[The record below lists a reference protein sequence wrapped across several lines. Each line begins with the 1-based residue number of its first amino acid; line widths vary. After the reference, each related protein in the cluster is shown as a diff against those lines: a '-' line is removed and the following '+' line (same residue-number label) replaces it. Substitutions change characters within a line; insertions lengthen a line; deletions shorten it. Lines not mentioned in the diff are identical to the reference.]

1 MGSIDWNSEEIPLSE
16 ILSAMLSGVEEY
28 NLRYTDVIDA
38 NPLERTLADMV
49 NRVSM
54 TKPNLINLITLER
67 LGIVGNRLVKLWHLC
82 EDNQVY
88 FEKTVGYMTGTA
100 LSKCFTEDEVTN
112 NMHLESPVSFI
123 PNDEIVPYFPELFSK
138 FQDNYDEMLYV
149 LRSDFVKR
157 YNEQASISDVVIP
170 LLPMPEKPEEEEYSL
185 DKKTRVNPARLY
197 FGLVTR
203 DLSGGVLG
211 INMQVY
217 GLFECG
223 PNVMKVADK
232 LFYTLRDLEDGTYI
246 VVDDEGKKVDWDQPV
261 DFEGE
266 SLLPTKQVVT
276 LSVGPLKNIIKD
288 AIEHGM
294 ENPVIKKYKDMLIN
308 GASVLECDEMLSDL
322 SHLYQD
328 LYGSLDN
335 KKEL

>member
-1 MGSIDWNSEEIPLSE
+1 MGTIDWHSDSIALSE
-16 ILSAMLSGVEEY
+16 ILSGMLSGVEEY
-28 NLRYTDVIDA
+28 SLRYTEVIEA
-38 NPLERTLADMV
+38 NPLEKALADMA

-54 TKPNLINLITLER
+54 TKPSLINLMNLDK

-82 EDNQVY
+82 EDNQNY
-88 FEKTVGYMTGTA
+88 FDKTVGYMTGTT
-100 LSKCFTEDEVTN
+100 LSKCFTEDEVIN
-112 NMHLESPVSFI
+112 NMHLESPVAFI

-138 FQDNYDEMLYV
+138 YQDNYDELLYI
-149 LRSDFVKR
+149 LRTNFVKR
-157 YNEQASISDVVIP
+157 YNEQASKSDVVIP
-170 LLPMPEKPEEEEYSL
+170 LLPMPLKPQEDELL

-197 FGLVTR
+197 FGIVTR

-211 INMQVY
+211 INMKEY

-223 PNVMKVADK
+223 PNVMKIGDK
-232 LFYTLRDLEDGTYI
+232 LFYSLRDLYDGSYV
-246 VVDDEGKKVDWDQPV
+246 VVDDEGNKVDWEMPV

-288 AIEHGM
+288 AVEHAM
-294 ENPVIKKYKDMLIN
+294 DYPVVKKYKDMLIN
-308 GASVLECDEMLSDL
+308 GASVEECEEMLSDL

-328 LYGSLDN
+328 LYGALDN